1 MRVAIVHDWL
11 TGLRGGEKVLE
22 LFLELYPEAT
32 IATLLHVPGS
42 TSPRIESHPIRT
54 TFIQKLPLVEQ
65 RYRWYL
71 PLFPRAIESLDLS
84 GFDLVISSSHC
95 AAKGAIAPKGALHI
109 CYCHTPMR
117 YVWDRFEDYF
127 GSGWKS
133 RLLYGPA
140 ARLLRRWDRNS
151 ARRVD
156 HFIANSHYV
165 ASRIRDYYGR
175 DVDAVIPPPVDTDF
189 YTPAPEDAASAEP
202 YFLVVS
208 ALVPYKRIE
217 LAFEAF
223 RGRAEPLL
231 VVGTG
236 PSEAKLKA
244 LAPKN
249 VRLLGWLPDEELRK
263 LYRGCRATVLP
274 GVEDFGIVPLEALAC
289 GAPVVAYGEGGA
301 LDTVKDG
308 ETGVLF
314 REPTAASLSRAIDR
328 VSGLRFN
335 RESLRNWALGFSRE
349 RFLTQMREF
358 ILTRTQEHKRAS
370 PAAGPGGPHPPRAG
384 SEGSAGGGAP
394 AH

>member
-22 LFLELYPEAT
+22 LLLELYPDAT
-32 IATLLHVPGS
+32 IVTLLHLPGS
-42 TSPRIESHPIRT
+42 TSARIESHPIRT
-54 TFIQKLPLVEQ
+54 SFIQKLPLVS
-65 RYRWYL
+65 RHYRWYL
-71 PLFPRAIESLDLS
+71 PLFPRAIESMDLT
-84 GFDLVISSSHC
+84 GFDLVLSSSHC
-95 AAKGAIAPKGALHI
+95 AAKGAIAPEGALHI

-127 GSGWKS
+127 GSGWKA
-133 RLLYGPA
+133 RVLYGPA
-140 ARLLRRWDRNS
+140 AGLLRRWDRRS
-151 ARRVD
+151 SIRVD
-156 HFIANSHYV
+156 HFIANSEYV

-175 DVDAVIPPPVDTDF
+175 EADAVIPPPVDTDF
-189 YTPAPEDAASAEP
+189 FTPAPEGESVSDP

-217 LAFEAF
+217 LAVDAF
-223 RGRAEPLL
+223 RSRVEPLL

-244 LAPKN
+244 RAPSN
-249 VRLLGWLPDEELRK
+249 VRFLGWLPDEELRK
-263 LYRGCRATVLP
+263 LYRGCRATILP
-274 GVEDFGIVPLEALAC
+274 GVEDFGIVPLESLAC
-289 GAPVVAYGEGGA
+289 GAPVVAFGEGGA

-314 REPTAASLSRAIDR
+314 REPTAVSLSHAIDR

-335 RESLRNWALGFSRE
+335 RESLRNWALGFSRQ

-358 ILTRTQEHKRAS
+358 VSSRVHR
-370 PAAGPGGPHPPRAG
+370 
-384 SEGSAGGGAP
+384 
-394 AH
+394 

>member
-301 LDTVKDG
+301 LDTIKDG

-358 ILTRTQEHKRAS
+358 ISSRTQDRYQTS
-370 PAAGPGGPHPPRAG
+370 GPGGPHPPRAR
-384 SEGSAGGGAP
+384 SEGSEPSEERGE
-394 AH
+394 H

>member
-22 LFLELYPEAT
+22 LLLELYPEAT
-32 IATLLHVPGS
+32 IFTLLHVPGS
-42 TSPRIESHPIRT
+42 TSSRIESHPIRT
-54 TFIQKLPLVEQ
+54 AFIQNLPLVE
-65 RYRWYL
+65 RHYRWYL

-84 GFDLVISSSHC
+84 GFDLVLSSSHC
-95 AAKGAIAPKGALHI
+95 VAKGAIAPEGALHI

-127 GSGWKS
+127 GNGWKS
-133 RLLYGPA
+133 RVLYGPA

-151 ARRVD
+151 SKRVD
-156 HFIANSHYV
+156 HFIANSRYV
-165 ASRIRDYYGR
+165 ASRIRDCYGR
-175 DVDAVIPPPVDTDF
+175 EAAAVIPPPVDTDF
-189 YTPAPEDAASAEP
+189 YTPSPEDDAGAEP
-202 YFLVVS
+202 FFLVVS

-217 LAFEAF
+217 LAAGAF
-223 RGRAEPLL
+223 RGRAERLL
-231 VVGTG
+231 VIGAG
-236 PSEAKLKA
+236 PSKARLEAT
-244 LAPKN
+244 APDN
-249 VRLLGWLPDEELRK
+249 VRFLGWLPDEELRS
-263 LYRGCRATVLP
+263 LYRRCRAAILP

-314 REPTAASLSRAIDR
+314 REPTAASLSHAIDR
-328 VSGLRFN
+328 VSALSFN

-358 ILTRTQEHKRAS
+358 VSTCTRNR
-370 PAAGPGGPHPPRAG
+370 
-384 SEGSAGGGAP
+384 
-394 AH
+394 

>member
-1 MRVAIVHDWL
+1 MMRVAIVHDWL
-11 TGLRGGEKVLE
+11 TGRRGGEKVLE
-22 LFLELYPEAT
+22 LLLELYPEAT
-32 IATLLHVPGS
+32 IFTLLHLPGS
-42 TSPRIESHPIRT
+42 AGSSIEAHPIRT
-54 TFIQKLPLVEQ
+54 SFIQKLPLVE
-65 RYRWYL
+65 RHYRWYL

-84 GFDLVISSSHC
+84 GFDLVLSSSHC

-117 YVWDRFEDYF
+117 YVWDRFGDYF
-127 GSGWKS
+127 GRGWKA

-140 ARLLRRWDRNS
+140 ARRLRRWDRNS
-151 ARRVD
+151 ASRVD

-175 DVDAVIPPPVDTDF
+175 EVDAVIPPPVDTGY
-189 YTPAPEDAASAEP
+189 YTPAPDGDSAAAAEP

-217 LAFEAF
+217 LALEAF
-223 RGRAEPLL
+223 RGRAETLL

-236 PSEAKLKA
+236 PSRGRIEAI
-244 LAPKN
+244 APKN
-249 VRLLGWLPDEELRK
+249 VRLLGWLPDEELRR
-263 LYRGCRATVLP
+263 LYRGCRATILP
-274 GVEDFGIVPLEALAC
+274 GVEDFGIVPLEAIAC

-308 ETGVLF
+308 ETGAFF
-314 REPTAASLSRAIDR
+314 REPTAASLSHAIDR

-335 RESLRNWALGFSRE
+335 KESLRNWALGFSRE

-358 ILTRTQEHKRAS
+358 ISSRTRS
-370 PAAGPGGPHPPRAG
+370 
-384 SEGSAGGGAP
+384 
-394 AH
+394 